1 LAIYG
6 EDIVKN
12 SIYEKDELLKK
23 VAINNTDLNNWER
36 LKLVSPVGYSDEKVP
51 LYSGDMVE
59 KIIHIKK
66 LLDFGYELNEIQKII
81 KKIGLPAKVNEN
93 IKQNDKQNY
102 VTVGKLAE
110 QIGVSPRTIKH
121 WEDKGIIEPDMRSE
135 GGFRLYSRNFV
146 FLCEL
151 IKDLQLFGYSLEE
164 IKVVSDLFRDYLTIC
179 EHLDDYSCEEV
190 SQKIDLM
197 STEIKALFEKIN
209 LLKEGIQRWD
219 DLLKKKKKEI
229 ATLQSRNKKRL
240 KSEEKSDDE

>member
-1 LAIYG
+1 MAIYG

-66 LLDFGYELNEIQKII
+66 LLDFGYELNDIQKII

-151 IKDLQLFGYSLEE
+151 IRDLQLFGYSLEE

-197 STEIKALFEKIN
+197 STEIKTLFEKIN

-240 KSEEKSDDE
+240 KSEEKSDNE

>member
-1 LAIYG
+1 MIYG
-6 EDIVKN
+6 EDVMQK

-23 VAINNTDLNNWER
+23 VAINDTDLNNWER

-59 KIIHIKK
+59 KIIHIKR
-66 LLDFGYELNEIQKII
+66 LLDFGYGLGEIQKII
-81 KKIGLPAKVNEN
+81 KKVGLPTKVNEN
-93 IKQNDKQNY
+93 TKQNGEQDY
-102 VTVGKLAE
+102 ITVGQLAE

-151 IKDLQLFGYSLEE
+151 IRDLQLFGYSLEE
-164 IKVVSDLFRDYLTIC
+164 IKVVSDLFKDYLTIC
-179 EHLDDYSCEEV
+179 EHLNDYSCEEV

-197 STEIKALFEKIN
+197 SAEVKTLFEKIN
-209 LLKEGIQRWD
+209 LLKKGIQRWE

-240 KSEEKSDDE
+240 KTEEKPDNE

>member
-66 LLDFGYELNEIQKII
+66 LLDFGYELNDIQKII

-151 IKDLQLFGYSLEE
+151 IRDLQLFGYSLEE

-197 STEIKALFEKIN
+197 STEIKTLFEKIN

-240 KSEEKSDDE
+240 KSEEKSDNE